1 MKNLKKLWAIFGLV
15 LVVGLLAFL
24 VLNREKFEQK
34 KYSVVSTSFPGYDFA
49 RAVTKNTNISTKM
62 LVKPG
67 AETHTYEPTP
77 QDIIDIKNADM
88 FVYVGGDSDTW
99 VEKILKDVDTKK
111 THVVKLV
118 DLVSTVEEEI
128 VEGMEDE
135 DEHEHDHDHDHSHSH
150 KHDDHD
156 HDHDHKHDHDHD
168 HHHDHESHAHKHDHE
183 EEEEGL
189 EIDEHVWTSPKNA
202 MEIVKKIAK
211 VASEID
217 AAEKNKIDDNAEK
230 YVAEIAQVDK
240 DLHQA
245 IDGKISEIVVAD
257 RFPFRYF
264 ADEFGLKYA
273 AAFSG
278 CSEQTEASAKTISF
292 LINKVKQ
299 DKVKKIYKIELS
311 NGKIAETV
319 SKDTGAEV
327 LELHSAH
334 NVTADDF
341 SKGVTYVDLIKR
353 NLSVLSK

>member
-49 RAVTKNTNISTKM
+49 RVVTKNTNISTKM

-67 AETHTYEPTP
+67 AETHTFEPTP

-88 FVYVGGDSDTW
+88 FIYVGGDSDTW

-135 DEHEHDHDHDHSHSH
+135 DEHDHEHDHDHDHD
-150 KHDDHD
+150 HDDHD
-156 HDHDHKHDHDHD
+156 QDHDHNHDHKHDHDGHD
-168 HHHDHESHAHKHDHE
+168 HDDHD
-183 EEEEGL
+183 EEEGA
-189 EIDEHVWTSPKNA
+189 EIDEHVWTSPKKA
-202 MEIVKKIAK
+202 MEIVKKIAE

-217 AAEKNKIDDNAEK
+217 VAEKNKIDDNAEK

-299 DKVKKIYKIELS
+299 EKIKKIYKIELS

-341 SKGVTYVDLIKR
+341 SNGVTYVDLMKR
-353 NLSVLSK
+353 NLSVLNK

>member
-77 QDIIDIKNADM
+77 QDIINIKNADM
-88 FVYVGGDSDTW
+88 FVYVGGDSDDW
-99 VEKILKDVDTKK
+99 VKKVLKDVDTKK
-111 THVVKLV
+111 THVMKLV
-118 DLVSTVEEEI
+118 DLVSTVNEEI

-135 DEHEHDHDHDHSHSH
+135 DEHDHEHDHDHSHSH
-150 KHDDHD
+150 EHD
-156 HDHDHKHDHDHD
+156 HDHDHKHDHD
-168 HHHDHESHAHKHDHE
+168 
-183 EEEEGL
+183 EEEEGP
-189 EIDEHVWTSPKNA
+189 EIDEHVWMSPKKA

-217 AAEKNKIDDNAEK
+217 AAEETKINDNAEK

-299 DKVKKIYKIELS
+299 DKIKKIYKIELS

-341 SKGVTYVDLIKR
+341 SKGVTYVDLMKR
-353 NLSVLSK
+353 NLLALSK

>member
-34 KYSVVSTSFPGYDFA
+34 KYLVVSTSFPGYDFA

-135 DEHEHDHDHDHSHSH
+135 DEH
-150 KHDDHD
+150 DHD

-168 HHHDHESHAHKHDHE
+168 HESHEHKHEHD
-183 EEEEGL
+183 EEEEGP
-189 EIDEHVWTSPKNA
+189 EIDEHVWTSPKKA
-202 MEIVKKIAK
+202 MEIVKKIAE

-217 AAEKNKIDDNAEK
+217 VAEKNKIDDNAEK

-240 DLHQA
+240 DLHQV

-341 SKGVTYVDLIKR
+341 SKGVTYVDLMKR
-353 NLSVLSK
+353 NLAALSK

>member
-135 DEHEHDHDHDHSHSH
+135 DDHEHDHDHDHSHSH

-156 HDHDHKHDHDHD
+156 HNHDHKHDHDHD
-168 HHHDHESHAHKHDHE
+168 HESHEYKHDHD
-183 EEEEGL
+183 EEEEGP
-189 EIDEHVWTSPKNA
+189 EIDEHVWTSPKKA

-217 AAEKNKIDDNAEK
+217 AAEETKINDNAEK
-230 YVAEIAQVDK
+230 NVAEIAQVDK

-299 DKVKKIYKIELS
+299 DKIKKIYKIELS

-341 SKGVTYVDLIKR
+341 SKGVTYVDLMKR
-353 NLSVLSK
+353 NLLALSK

>member
-99 VEKILKDVDTKK
+99 VKKILKDVDTKK

-135 DEHEHDHDHDHSHSH
+135 DEHDHEHDHDHSHSH
-150 KHDDHD
+150 EHD
-156 HDHDHKHDHDHD
+156 HDHDHKHDHD
-168 HHHDHESHAHKHDHE
+168 
-183 EEEEGL
+183 EEEEGP
-189 EIDEHVWTSPKNA
+189 EIDEHVWTSPKKA
-202 MEIVKKIAK
+202 MEIVKKIAE

-217 AAEKNKIDDNAEK
+217 AEEKIKINDNAEK

-299 DKVKKIYKIELS
+299 DKIKKIYKIELS

-341 SKGVTYVDLIKR
+341 SKGVTYVDLMKR
-353 NLSVLSK
+353 NLLALSK

>member
-135 DEHEHDHDHDHSHSH
+135 DEHEHDHDHDH
-150 KHDDHD
+150 KHD

-168 HHHDHESHAHKHDHE
+168 HESHAHKHDHD
-183 EEEEGL
+183 EEEEGP
-189 EIDEHVWTSPKNA
+189 EIDEHVWTSPKKA

-217 AAEKNKIDDNAEK
+217 VAEKNKIDDNAEK

-299 DKVKKIYKIELS
+299 DKIKKIYKIELS

-341 SKGVTYVDLIKR
+341 SKGVTYVDLMKR
-353 NLSVLSK
+353 NLAALSK

>member
-49 RAVTKNTNISTKM
+49 RAVTKNTNISAKM

-67 AETHTYEPTP
+67 AETHIYEPTP

-135 DEHEHDHDHDHSHSH
+135 DEHEHDHDHDH
-150 KHDDHD
+150 
-156 HDHDHKHDHDHD
+156 KHDHD
-168 HHHDHESHAHKHDHE
+168 HDHESHAHKHDHD
-183 EEEEGL
+183 EEEEGP
-189 EIDEHVWTSPKNA
+189 EIDEHVWTSPKKA
-202 MEIVKKIAK
+202 MEIVKKIAE

-217 AAEKNKIDDNAEK
+217 VAEKNKINDNAEK
-230 YVAEIAQVDK
+230 YVAEIAEVDK

-299 DKVKKIYKIELS
+299 EKIKKIYKIELS

-334 NVTADDF
+334 NVTAEDF
-341 SKGVTYVDLIKR
+341 SKGVTYVDLMKR
-353 NLSVLSK
+353 NLVVLSK

>member
-118 DLVSTVEEEI
+118 DLVSTVNEEI
-128 VEGMEDE
+128 VEGMED
-135 DEHEHDHDHDHSHSH
+135 
-150 KHDDHD
+150 DDHD
-156 HDHDHKHDHDHD
+156 HDHDDHGHDHKHSHDHDHS
-168 HHHDHESHAHKHDHE
+168 HDHNHDHGHE
-183 EEEEGL
+183 HEHDHDEDEV
-189 EIDEHVWTSPKNA
+189 EIEEHVWTSPKKA

-217 AAEKNKIDDNAEK
+217 AAEETKINDNAEK

-299 DKVKKIYKIELS
+299 DKIKKIYKIELS

-341 SKGVTYVDLIKR
+341 SKGVTYVDLMKR
-353 NLSVLSK
+353 NLLALSK

>member
-88 FVYVGGDSDTW
+88 FIYVGGDSDTW
-99 VEKILKDVDTKK
+99 VEKILKDVDAKK

-135 DEHEHDHDHDHSHSH
+135 DEHDH
-150 KHDDHD
+150 DHD
-156 HDHDHKHDHDHD
+156 HDHDHKHDHDH
-168 HHHDHESHAHKHDHE
+168 ESHEHKHDHD
-183 EEEEGL
+183 EEEEGP
-189 EIDEHVWTSPKNA
+189 EIDEHVWTSPKKA

-217 AAEKNKIDDNAEK
+217 AAEKTKINDNAEK
-230 YVAEIAQVDK
+230 YVAESAQVDK
-240 DLHQA
+240 DWHQA
-245 IDGKISEIVVAD
+245 MDGKISEIVVAD

-341 SKGVTYVDLIKR
+341 SKGVTYVDLMKR
-353 NLSVLSK
+353 NLAALSK

>member
-49 RAVTKNTNISTKM
+49 RAVTKNTNISTKI

-88 FVYVGGDSDTW
+88 FVYVGGDSDDW
-99 VEKILKDVDTKK
+99 VKKVLKDVDTKK

-118 DLVSTVEEEI
+118 DLVSTVNEEI

-135 DEHEHDHDHDHSHSH
+135 DEHDHEHDHDHSHSH
-150 KHDDHD
+150 EHD
-156 HDHDHKHDHDHD
+156 HDHDHKH
-168 HHHDHESHAHKHDHE
+168 EHE
-183 EEEEGL
+183 EEEEGP
-189 EIDEHVWTSPKNA
+189 EIDEHVWTSPKKA
-202 MEIVKKIAK
+202 MEIVKKIAN

-217 AAEKNKIDDNAEK
+217 ADEKTKINDNAEK
-230 YVAEIAQVDK
+230 YVAEIAQVDN

-292 LINKVKQ
+292 LINIVKQ

-341 SKGVTYVDLIKR
+341 SKGVTYVDLMKR
-353 NLSVLSK
+353 NLLALSK

>member
-88 FVYVGGDSDTW
+88 FVYVGGDSDDW
-99 VEKILKDVDTKK
+99 VKKVLKDVDTKK

-135 DEHEHDHDHDHSHSH
+135 YEHDHEHDHD
-150 KHDDHD
+150 
-156 HDHDHKHDHDHD
+156 
-168 HHHDHESHAHKHDHE
+168 
-183 EEEEGL
+183 EEEEGP
-189 EIDEHVWTSPKNA
+189 EVDEHVWTSPKKA
-202 MEIVKKIAK
+202 MEIVKKIAE

-230 YVAEIAQVDK
+230 YVAEIAEVDK
-240 DLHQA
+240 DLHQV

-341 SKGVTYVDLIKR
+341 SKGVTYVDLMKR
-353 NLSVLSK
+353 NLLALSK

>member
-34 KYSVVSTSFPGYDFA
+34 KYLVVSTSFPGYDFA

-88 FVYVGGDSDTW
+88 FIYVGGDSDTW

-118 DLVSTVEEEI
+118 DLVSTVNEEI

-135 DEHEHDHDHDHSHSH
+135 DEHDHEHDHDHSHSH

-156 HDHDHKHDHDHD
+156 HDHESHEHKHDHD
-168 HHHDHESHAHKHDHE
+168 
-183 EEEEGL
+183 EEEEGP
-189 EIDEHVWTSPKNA
+189 EIDEHVWTSPKKA

-217 AAEKNKIDDNAEK
+217 AAEKTKIDDNAEK
-230 YVAEIAQVDK
+230 YVAEIAEVDK

-299 DKVKKIYKIELS
+299 DKIKKVYKIELS
-311 NGKIAETV
+311 NGKITETV

-341 SKGVTYVDLIKR
+341 SKGVTYVDLMKR
-353 NLSVLSK
+353 NLLALSK

>member
-77 QDIIDIKNADM
+77 QDIIDIKNANM

-135 DEHEHDHDHDHSHSH
+135 D
-150 KHDDHD
+150 DHD
-156 HDHDHKHDHDHD
+156 HDHDHAKHNHADHDHD
-168 HHHDHESHAHKHDHE
+168 HEHHHDHDHDHESHAHKHEHD
-183 EEEEGL
+183 EEEEGP
-189 EIDEHVWTSPKNA
+189 EIDEHVWTSPKKA

-240 DLHQA
+240 DLHQV

-341 SKGVTYVDLIKR
+341 SKGVTYVDLMKR
-353 NLSVLSK
+353 NLLALSK

>member
-49 RAVTKNTNISTKM
+49 RAVTKNTNISAKM

-111 THVVKLV
+111 THVVKVV

-135 DEHEHDHDHDHSHSH
+135 DEY
-150 KHDDHD
+150 DHD
-156 HDHDHKHDHDHD
+156 HDHD
-168 HHHDHESHAHKHDHE
+168 
-183 EEEEGL
+183 EEEEGS
-189 EIDEHVWTSPKNA
+189 EIDEHVWTSPKKA
-202 MEIVKKIAK
+202 MEIVKKIAE

-217 AAEKNKIDDNAEK
+217 AEEKTKINDNAEK

-334 NVTADDF
+334 NVTAEDF
-341 SKGVTYVDLIKR
+341 SKGVTYVDLMKR
-353 NLSVLSK
+353 NLVALSK

>member
-88 FVYVGGDSDTW
+88 FIYVGGDSDTW
-99 VEKILKDVDTKK
+99 VKKILKDVDTKK

-135 DEHEHDHDHDHSHSH
+135 DEHDHEHDHDY
-150 KHDDHD
+150 
-156 HDHDHKHDHDHD
+156 DHKHDHD
-168 HHHDHESHAHKHDHE
+168 
-183 EEEEGL
+183 EEEEGP
-189 EIDEHVWTSPKNA
+189 EIDEHVWTSPKKA

-217 AAEKNKIDDNAEK
+217 AAEETKINDNAEK

-299 DKVKKIYKIELS
+299 DKIKKIYKIELS

-341 SKGVTYVDLIKR
+341 SKGVTYVDLMKR
-353 NLSVLSK
+353 NLLALSK

>member
-88 FVYVGGDSDTW
+88 FIYVGGDSDTW

-156 HDHDHKHDHDHD
+156 HDHESHEHKHDHD
-168 HHHDHESHAHKHDHE
+168 
-183 EEEEGL
+183 EEEEGP
-189 EIDEHVWTSPKNA
+189 EIDEHVWTSPKKA

-217 AAEKNKIDDNAEK
+217 AAEKTKIDDNAEK
-230 YVAEIAQVDK
+230 YVAEIAEVDK
-240 DLHQA
+240 DLYQA

-264 ADEFGLKYA
+264 ADEFSLKYA

-278 CSEQTEASAKTISF
+278 CSEQTEASVKTISF

-299 DKVKKIYKIELS
+299 EKIKKIYMIELS

-341 SKGVTYVDLIKR
+341 SKGVTYVDLMKR
-353 NLSVLSK
+353 NLAALSK

>member
-24 VLNREKFEQK
+24 ALNREKFEQK

-88 FVYVGGDSDTW
+88 FIYVGGDSDTW

-128 VEGMEDE
+128 VEGMED
-135 DEHEHDHDHDHSHSH
+135 
-150 KHDDHD
+150 DDHD
-156 HDHDHKHDHDHD
+156 HDHDHD
-168 HHHDHESHAHKHDHE
+168 
-183 EEEEGL
+183 EEEEGP
-189 EIDEHVWTSPKNA
+189 EIDEHVWTSPKKA
-202 MEIVKKIAK
+202 MEIVKKIAE

-217 AAEKNKIDDNAEK
+217 ADEKTKINDNAEK

-334 NVTADDF
+334 NVTAEDF
-341 SKGVTYVDLIKR
+341 SKGVTYVDLMKR
-353 NLSVLSK
+353 NLAALSK

>member
-88 FVYVGGDSDTW
+88 FIYVGGDSDTW

-135 DEHEHDHDHDHSHSH
+135 DEHDH
-150 KHDDHD
+150 DHD

-299 DKVKKIYKIELS
+299 EKIKKIYKIELS

-341 SKGVTYVDLIKR
+341 SKGVTYVDLMKR

>member
-49 RAVTKNTNISTKM
+49 RAVTKNTNISAKM

-135 DEHEHDHDHDHSHSH
+135 DEHDHGQDHYHDHDHDHDHADHEHDHDHDHA
-150 KHDDHD
+150 D
-156 HDHDHKHDHDHD
+156 
-168 HHHDHESHAHKHDHE
+168 HDHESHEHKYDHD
-183 EEEEGL
+183 EEEEGP
-189 EIDEHVWTSPKNA
+189 EIDEHVWTSPKKA
-202 MEIVKKIAK
+202 MEIVKKIAE

-217 AAEKNKIDDNAEK
+217 VAEKNKIDDNAEK

-334 NVTADDF
+334 NVTAEDF
-341 SKGVTYVDLIKR
+341 SKGVTYVDLMKR
-353 NLSVLSK
+353 NLLALSK

>member
-1 MKNLKKLWAIFGLV
+1 MKNLKKLWAVFGLI
-15 LVVGLLAFL
+15 LMVGLLAFL

-88 FVYVGGDSDTW
+88 FIYVGGDSDTW

-118 DLVSTVEEEI
+118 DLVSTVNEEI

-135 DEHEHDHDHDHSHSH
+135 DEHEHDHDHSHSH
-150 KHDDHD
+150 DYDHD
-156 HDHDHKHDHDHD
+156 HDHAHD
-168 HHHDHESHAHKHDHE
+168 HDHESHEHKHDHE
-183 EEEEGL
+183 EEEEGP
-189 EIDEHVWTSPKNA
+189 EIDEHVWTSPKKA

-217 AAEKNKIDDNAEK
+217 AAEETKINDNAEK

-299 DKVKKIYKIELS
+299 DKVRKIYKIELS

-341 SKGVTYVDLIKR
+341 SKGVTYVDLMKR
-353 NLSVLSK
+353 NLAALSK

>member
-88 FVYVGGDSDTW
+88 FIYVGGDSDTW

-118 DLVSTVEEEI
+118 DLVSTVNEEI

-135 DEHEHDHDHDHSHSH
+135 DEHDHEHDHD
-150 KHDDHD
+150 
-156 HDHDHKHDHDHD
+156 
-168 HHHDHESHAHKHDHE
+168 
-183 EEEEGL
+183 EEEEGP
-189 EIDEHVWTSPKNA
+189 EIDEHVWTSPKKA

-217 AAEKNKIDDNAEK
+217 AAEETKINDNAEK

-299 DKVKKIYKIELS
+299 DKIKKIYKIELS

-341 SKGVTYVDLIKR
+341 SKGVTYVDLMKR
-353 NLSVLSK
+353 NLVALSK

>member
-88 FVYVGGDSDTW
+88 FIYVGGDSDTW
-99 VEKILKDVDTKK
+99 VKKILKDVDTKK
-111 THVVKLV
+111 THVMKLI
-118 DLVSTVEEEI
+118 DLVSTVNEEI

-135 DEHEHDHDHDHSHSH
+135 DEHDHEHDHDHSHSH
-150 KHDDHD
+150 EHD
-156 HDHDHKHDHDHD
+156 HDHDHKHDHD
-168 HHHDHESHAHKHDHE
+168 
-183 EEEEGL
+183 EEEEGP
-189 EIDEHVWTSPKNA
+189 EIDEHVWTSPKKA

-217 AAEKNKIDDNAEK
+217 AAEEAKINDNAEK

-334 NVTADDF
+334 NVTAEDF
-341 SKGVTYVDLIKR
+341 SKGVTYVDLMKR
-353 NLSVLSK
+353 NLLALSK

>member
-88 FVYVGGDSDTW
+88 FIYVGGDSDTW

-135 DEHEHDHDHDHSHSH
+135 DEY
-150 KHDDHD
+150 DHD
-156 HDHDHKHDHDHD
+156 HDHD
-168 HHHDHESHAHKHDHE
+168 
-183 EEEEGL
+183 EEEEGP
-189 EIDEHVWTSPKNA
+189 EIDEHVWTSPKKA
-202 MEIVKKIAK
+202 MEIVKKIAE

-217 AAEKNKIDDNAEK
+217 ADEKTKINDNAEK

-299 DKVKKIYKIELS
+299 EKIKKIYKIELS

-341 SKGVTYVDLIKR
+341 SKGVTYVDLMKR
-353 NLSVLSK
+353 NLLALSK

>member
-88 FVYVGGDSDTW
+88 FIYVGGDSDTW
-99 VEKILKDVDTKK
+99 VKKILKDVDTKK

-135 DEHEHDHDHDHSHSH
+135 DEHDHE
-150 KHDDHD
+150 HD
-156 HDHDHKHDHDHD
+156 HDHDHKHDHD
-168 HHHDHESHAHKHDHE
+168 
-183 EEEEGL
+183 EEEEGP
-189 EIDEHVWTSPKNA
+189 EIDEHVWTSPKKA
-202 MEIVKKIAK
+202 MEIVKKIAE

-217 AAEKNKIDDNAEK
+217 ADEKTKINDNAEK

-299 DKVKKIYKIELS
+299 DKVRKIYKIELS

-341 SKGVTYVDLIKR
+341 SKGVTYVDLMKR
-353 NLSVLSK
+353 NLAALSK

>member
-88 FVYVGGDSDTW
+88 FIYVGGDSDTW

-118 DLVSTVEEEI
+118 DLVSTVNEEI

-135 DEHEHDHDHDHSHSH
+135 GEHEHDHDHEHHHEHDHA
-150 KHDDHD
+150 DHD

-168 HHHDHESHAHKHDHE
+168 HESHEHKHDHD
-183 EEEEGL
+183 EEEEGP
-189 EIDEHVWTSPKNA
+189 EIDEHVWTSPKKA
-202 MEIVKKIAK
+202 MEIVKKIAE

-217 AAEKNKIDDNAEK
+217 VAEKNKIDDNAEK

-299 DKVKKIYKIELS
+299 DKIKKIYKIELS

-341 SKGVTYVDLIKR
+341 SKGVTYVDLMKR
-353 NLSVLSK
+353 NLLALSK

>member
-88 FVYVGGDSDTW
+88 FVYVGGDSDDW
-99 VEKILKDVDTKK
+99 VKKVLKDVDTKK

-135 DEHEHDHDHDHSHSH
+135 DEHDHNHD
-150 KHDDHD
+150 
-156 HDHDHKHDHDHD
+156 
-168 HHHDHESHAHKHDHE
+168 HDHESHAHKHEHD
-183 EEEEGL
+183 EEEEGS
-189 EIDEHVWTSPKNA
+189 EIDEHVWTSPKKA

-217 AAEKNKIDDNAEK
+217 VAERNKIDDNAEK

-319 SKDTGAEV
+319 SRDTGAEV

-341 SKGVTYVDLIKR
+341 SKGVTYVDLMKR
-353 NLSVLSK
+353 NLVALSK

>member
-34 KYSVVSTSFPGYDFA
+34 KYLVVSTSFPGYDFA

-88 FVYVGGDSDTW
+88 FIYVGGDSDTW

-118 DLVSTVEEEI
+118 DLVSTVNEEI

-135 DEHEHDHDHDHSHSH
+135 DEHDHEHDHD
-150 KHDDHD
+150 
-156 HDHDHKHDHDHD
+156 
-168 HHHDHESHAHKHDHE
+168 
-183 EEEEGL
+183 EEEEGP
-189 EIDEHVWTSPKNA
+189 EIDEHVWTSPKKA

-211 VASEID
+211 EASEID

-240 DLHQA
+240 DLHQT

-299 DKVKKIYKIELS
+299 EKIKKIYKIELS

-341 SKGVTYVDLIKR
+341 SKGVTYVDLMKR
-353 NLSVLSK
+353 NLSALSK

>member
-1 MKNLKKLWAIFGLV
+1 MKNLKKLWAVFGLI
-15 LVVGLLAFL
+15 LMVGLLAFL

-49 RAVTKNTNISTKM
+49 RAVTKNTNISAKM

-88 FVYVGGDSDTW
+88 FIYVGGDSDTW

-118 DLVSTVEEEI
+118 DLVSTVNEEI

-135 DEHEHDHDHDHSHSH
+135 DEHEHDHDHSHSH
-150 KHDDHD
+150 DYDHD
-156 HDHDHKHDHDHD
+156 HDDHNHKHDHD
-168 HHHDHESHAHKHDHE
+168 
-183 EEEEGL
+183 EEEEGP
-189 EIDEHVWTSPKNA
+189 EIDEHVWTSPKKA
-202 MEIVKKIAK
+202 MEIVKKIAN

-217 AAEKNKIDDNAEK
+217 AAEKTKIDDNAEK
-230 YVAEIAQVDK
+230 YVAEIAEVDK

-264 ADEFGLKYA
+264 ADEFSLKYA

-299 DKVKKIYKIELS
+299 EKIKKIYMIELS

-341 SKGVTYVDLIKR
+341 SKGVTYVDLMKR
-353 NLSVLSK
+353 NLAALSK

>member
-88 FVYVGGDSDTW
+88 FIYVGGDSDTW
-99 VEKILKDVDTKK
+99 VKKILKDVDTKK

-135 DEHEHDHDHDHSHSH
+135 DEHDHEHDHDHSHSH
-150 KHDDHD
+150 EHD
-156 HDHDHKHDHDHD
+156 HDHEHKHDHD
-168 HHHDHESHAHKHDHE
+168 
-183 EEEEGL
+183 EEEEGP
-189 EIDEHVWTSPKNA
+189 EIDEHVWTSPKKA
-202 MEIVKKIAK
+202 MEIVKKIAE

-217 AAEKNKIDDNAEK
+217 VDEKTKINDNAEK

-240 DLHQA
+240 DLHQT

-278 CSEQTEASAKTISF
+278 CSEQTEASAKMISF

-299 DKVKKIYKIELS
+299 DKIKKIYKIELS

-341 SKGVTYVDLIKR
+341 SKGVTYVDLMKR
-353 NLSVLSK
+353 NLLALSK

>member
-15 LVVGLLAFL
+15 LVVGLSAFL

-111 THVVKLV
+111 THVVKLI

-135 DEHEHDHDHDHSHSH
+135 DEHDHKHDHEHHHEHDHA
-150 KHDDHD
+150 DHD
-156 HDHDHKHDHDHD
+156 HDHDHKYKHD
-168 HHHDHESHAHKHDHE
+168 HDHESHEHKHDHE

-189 EIDEHVWTSPKNA
+189 EIDEHVWTSPKKA

-217 AAEKNKIDDNAEK
+217 AAEETKINDNAEK

-299 DKVKKIYKIELS
+299 DKIKKIYKIELS

-341 SKGVTYVDLIKR
+341 SKGVTYVDLMKR
-353 NLSVLSK
+353 NLLALSK

>member
-67 AETHTYEPTP
+67 AETHTFEPTP

-88 FVYVGGDSDTW
+88 FIYVGGDSDTW

-111 THVVKLV
+111 THVMKLI
-118 DLVSTVEEEI
+118 DLVSTVNEEI

-135 DEHEHDHDHDHSHSH
+135 DEHDHEHDHDHSHSH
-150 KHDDHD
+150 EHD
-156 HDHDHKHDHDHD
+156 HDHDHKYDHD
-168 HHHDHESHAHKHDHE
+168 
-183 EEEEGL
+183 EEEEGP
-189 EIDEHVWTSPKNA
+189 EIDEHVWTSPKKA

-217 AAEKNKIDDNAEK
+217 AAEETKINDNAEK
-230 YVAEIAQVDK
+230 YVAEIVQVDK

-299 DKVKKIYKIELS
+299 DKIKKIYKIELS

-341 SKGVTYVDLIKR
+341 SKGVTYVDLMKR
-353 NLSVLSK
+353 NLVALSK

>member
-34 KYSVVSTSFPGYDFA
+34 KYSVVSTCFPGYDFA

-118 DLVSTVEEEI
+118 DLVSTVNEEI

-135 DEHEHDHDHDHSHSH
+135 DEH
-150 KHDDHD
+150 DHD
-156 HDHDHKHDHDHD
+156 HDHDHESHEHK
-168 HHHDHESHAHKHDHE
+168 HDHESHEHKHDHD
-183 EEEEGL
+183 EEEEGP
-189 EIDEHVWTSPKNA
+189 EIDEHVWTSPKKA
-202 MEIVKKIAK
+202 MEIVKKIAE

-217 AAEKNKIDDNAEK
+217 VAEKNKIDDNAEK

-299 DKVKKIYKIELS
+299 DKVKKFYKIELS

-334 NVTADDF
+334 NVTVDDF
-341 SKGVTYVDLIKR
+341 SKGVTYVDLMKR
-353 NLSVLSK
+353 NLSALSK

>member
-128 VEGMEDE
+128 VDGMEDE
-135 DEHEHDHDHDHSHSH
+135 DDHEHYHDHDHDHA
-150 KHDDHD
+150 KHNHADHD
-156 HDHDHKHDHDHD
+156 HDHEHHHHHD
-168 HHHDHESHAHKHDHE
+168 HDHESHAHKHEHD
-183 EEEEGL
+183 EEEEGP
-189 EIDEHVWTSPKNA
+189 EIDEHVWTSPKKA
-202 MEIVKKIAK
+202 MEIVKKIAE

-217 AAEKNKIDDNAEK
+217 ADEKTKINDNAEK

-299 DKVKKIYKIELS
+299 EKIKKIYKIELS

-327 LELHSAH
+327 LELHSVH
-334 NVTADDF
+334 NVTAEDF
-341 SKGVTYVDLIKR
+341 SKGVTYVDLMKR
-353 NLSVLSK
+353 NLVALSK

>member
-111 THVVKLV
+111 THVVKLI

-135 DEHEHDHDHDHSHSH
+135 DEHDHKHDHEHHHEHDHA
-150 KHDDHD
+150 DHD
-156 HDHDHKHDHDHD
+156 HDHDHKYKHD
-168 HHHDHESHAHKHDHE
+168 HDHESHEHKHDHE

-189 EIDEHVWTSPKNA
+189 EIDEHVWTSPKKA

-217 AAEKNKIDDNAEK
+217 AAEETKINDNAEK

-299 DKVKKIYKIELS
+299 DKIKKIYKIELS

-341 SKGVTYVDLIKR
+341 SKGVTYVDLMKR
-353 NLSVLSK
+353 NLVALSK

>member
-99 VEKILKDVDTKK
+99 VKKILKDVDTKK

-135 DEHEHDHDHDHSHSH
+135 DEHDHEHDHDHSHSH
-150 KHDDHD
+150 EHD
-156 HDHDHKHDHDHD
+156 HESHEHKHDHD
-168 HHHDHESHAHKHDHE
+168 
-183 EEEEGL
+183 EEEEGP
-189 EIDEHVWTSPKNA
+189 EIDEHVWTSPKKA

-217 AAEKNKIDDNAEK
+217 AAEETKINDNAEK

-299 DKVKKIYKIELS
+299 DKIKKIYKIELS

-341 SKGVTYVDLIKR
+341 SKGVTYVDLMKR
-353 NLSVLSK
+353 NLLALSK

>member
-118 DLVSTVEEEI
+118 DLVSTVNEEI

-135 DEHEHDHDHDHSHSH
+135 DEHDHEHDHDHDHD
-150 KHDDHD
+150 HDDHD
-156 HDHDHKHDHDHD
+156 HDHDHNHDHKHDHDGHD
-168 HHHDHESHAHKHDHE
+168 HDDHD
-183 EEEEGL
+183 EEEGA
-189 EIDEHVWTSPKNA
+189 EIDEHVWTSPKKA
-202 MEIVKKIAK
+202 MEIVKKIAE

-217 AAEKNKIDDNAEK
+217 TDEKTKINDNAEK

-299 DKVKKIYKIELS
+299 EKIKKIYMIELS

-341 SKGVTYVDLIKR
+341 SKGVTYVDLMKR
-353 NLSVLSK
+353 NLAALSK

>member
-67 AETHTYEPTP
+67 AETHTFEPTP

-88 FVYVGGDSDTW
+88 FIYVGGDSDTW

-135 DEHEHDHDHDHSHSH
+135 DEHDH
-150 KHDDHD
+150 DHD

-217 AAEKNKIDDNAEK
+217 VAEKNKIDDNAEK

-341 SKGVTYVDLIKR
+341 LKGVTYVDLMKR
-353 NLSVLSK
+353 NLAALSK

>member
-1 MKNLKKLWAIFGLV
+1 MKNLKKLWAIFGLI
-15 LVVGLLAFL
+15 LVVGLLVFL

-67 AETHTYEPTP
+67 AETHDFEPTP

-99 VEKILKDVDTKK
+99 VKKILKDVDTKK

-135 DEHEHDHDHDHSHSH
+135 DEHEHE
-150 KHDDHD
+150 HD

-168 HHHDHESHAHKHDHE
+168 HKHDHDHESHEHKHDYD
-183 EEEEGL
+183 EEEEGP
-189 EIDEHVWTSPKNA
+189 EIDEHVWTSPKKA

-264 ADEFGLKYA
+264 ADEFGLKYV

-299 DKVKKIYKIELS
+299 DKIKKIYKIELS

-341 SKGVTYVDLIKR
+341 SKGVTYVDLMKR
-353 NLSVLSK
+353 NLAALSK